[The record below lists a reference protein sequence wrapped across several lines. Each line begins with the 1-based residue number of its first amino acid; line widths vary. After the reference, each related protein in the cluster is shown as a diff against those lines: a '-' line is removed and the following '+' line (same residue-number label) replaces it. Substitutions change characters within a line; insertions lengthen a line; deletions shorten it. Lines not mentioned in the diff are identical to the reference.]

1 MTPPFKRGDRQV
13 WHGRPYANPKLS
25 AYARGWP
32 RKVLYGGI
40 ILTALA
46 AWMIVPNLHELE
58 GAGWWAFALF
68 LAMGP
73 FLLGLALFL
82 FYAITGRKRRLSTR
96 YGVTATRAII
106 GSVNGEGLRYTIQP
120 DDPIEV
126 FQMGDRWGV
135 RFNDGRVKRVWEDN
149 PGTTASRRSYLQRM
163 HPDGFGGLTREEA
176 YEAEAALLAARDAA
190 QLRAA

>member
-1 MTPPFKRGDRQV
+1 M
-13 WHGRPYANPKLS
+13 WHGRPYADPKLS
-25 AYARGWP
+25 AYTSGWP
-32 RKVLYGGI
+32 RKVFYGGT

-58 GAGWWAFALF
+58 GAGWWAFAIYLVIS
-68 LAMGP
+68 P
-73 FLLGLALFL
+73 FVFGLALLL
-82 FYAITGRKRRLSTR
+82 FYTIKDRKRRLRTR

-106 GSVNGEGLRYTIQP
+106 GSLNGEGLRYKIQP
-120 DDPIEV
+120 TDPIEV
-126 FQMGDRWGV
+126 FQRGDFWGV

-149 PGTTASRRSYLQRM
+149 PGTTAGRRSYLKRM
-163 HPDGFGGLTREEA
+163 HPDGFAGLTREEA